1 MSIRP
6 VILFFKPQR
15 PDGQAH
21 FSMALMKDY
30 GLENQPCSD
39 IKELYS
45 QVQFHH
51 SKAGVRVLVVLDGVA
66 ADNNIVAT
74 YLRALYPSIGII
86 SLVAS
91 NSQAE
96 LLQVMHS
103 GADNY
108 CLRDASFEL
117 LLAMLLRLLART
129 GGSTSLPKPMAPP
142 SPVDRPGFWAMHE
155 QGWVLSGPQ
164 QQRIPL
170 TTAER
175 AFLTTLFSQPELR
188 ASHRQLIDAVNNSS
202 APSPPAYPGRLGLLV
217 SRLRR
222 KLREHGTDAPL
233 KSLHRWGYMFT
244 GPVL

>member
-6 VILFFKPQR
+6 VILFFTPQR

-21 FSMALMKDY
+21 FPMAHMKDY
-30 GLENQPCSD
+30 GLENQPCAN

-51 SKAGVRVLVVLDGVA
+51 SKRGGRVLVVLDGVA
-66 ADNNIVAT
+66 ADNSIVAA

-91 NSQAE
+91 DSQSE
-96 LLQVMHS
+96 LLLAMRS

-117 LLAMLLRLLART
+117 LFAMLLRLLSRAD
-129 GGSTSLPKPMAPP
+129 GSVSPAEPMAPP

-155 QGWVLSGPQ
+155 HGWVLSGPQ

-175 AFLTTLFSQPELR
+175 AFLTTLFAQPELR
-188 ASHRQLIDAVNNSS
+188 ASHRQLIDALNNSS